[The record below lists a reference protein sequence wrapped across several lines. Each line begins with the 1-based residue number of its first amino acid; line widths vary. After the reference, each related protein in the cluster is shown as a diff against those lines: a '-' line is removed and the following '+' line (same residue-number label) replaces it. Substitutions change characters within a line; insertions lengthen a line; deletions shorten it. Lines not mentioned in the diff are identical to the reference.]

1 MQTVQVVLRQYYFF
15 AQQFALRELYGTK
28 SVMLTYIERKER
40 KGNTVKNDIYGEPEI
55 IKYKNIIAKVYSP
68 ILTDEE
74 RERRM
79 EIVKQAAVRLVLSH
93 EETKG
98 KKQ

>member
-1 MQTVQVVLRQYYFF
+1 M
-15 AQQFALRELYGTK
+15 
-28 SVMLTYIERKER
+28 
-40 KGNTVKNDIYGEPEI
+40 KGDVYGEPEI
-55 IKYKNIIAKVYSP
+55 FKKNNITATVRSP

-79 EIVKQAAVRLVLSH
+79 ELIKKAAVRIVLAH

-98 KKQ
+98 K